1 MENKPKRTKFIMDPQ
16 WIVEGSIDSEY
27 KEYILMGYFQKLNKY
42 LEEIKLYPMF
52 IELSIHLGN
61 IQTLLTQNKILTT
74 NRKILGP
81 DDELILTDLHAL
93 DPPDL
98 SEEDKEEFKKI
109 LSNTQP
115 KLFDYFNIVKAI
127 WTLVFDSITIK
138 IKRNI
143 GNLNSKAGFF
153 YFKVENE
160 IYLWR
165 YDIKKVKKGNGQ
177 NKTNVKLLYQGN
189 GEDLTIIQLLSKFS
203 KTYKT
208 KGEKTLP
215 VFEVISTQNFPI
227 YETLVPVTKR
237 KIMSL
242 IYQSIRVEKMEE
254 QKKLLENGV

>member
-1 MENKPKRTKFIMDPQ
+1 MDPQ
-16 WIVEGSIDSEY
+16 WIVEGSIDAEY
-27 KEYILMGYFQKLNKY
+27 KEYVLMGYFQKLNKY

-61 IQTLLTQNKILTT
+61 VQTLLTQNKILTT

-81 DDELILTDLHAL
+81 DDELILTDLQAL
-93 DPPDL
+93 EPPVFSD
-98 SEEDKEEFKKI
+98 EEREEFKKI

-138 IKRNI
+138 IKRNTD
-143 GNLNSKAGFF
+143 NLNSKSGFF
-153 YFKVENE
+153 YFKVEDE

-165 YDIKKVKKGNGQ
+165 YDIKRIKKGNGQ
-177 NKTNVKLLYQGN
+177 NKTNVKLLYQGD

-208 KGEKTLP
+208 KGEKILP
-215 VFEVISTQNFPI
+215 VFEVTSTQNFPI

>member
-1 MENKPKRTKFIMDPQ
+1 MDPQ
-16 WIVEGSIDSEY
+16 WIVEGSIDAEY
-27 KEYILMGYFQKLNKY
+27 KEYVLMGYFQKLNKY

-61 IQTLLTQNKILTT
+61 VQTLLTQNKILTT

-81 DDELILTDLHAL
+81 DDELILTDLQAL
-93 DPPDL
+93 EPPVFSD
-98 SEEDKEEFKKI
+98 EEREEFKKI

-138 IKRNI
+138 IKRNTD
-143 GNLNSKAGFF
+143 NLNSKSGFF

-165 YDIKKVKKGNGQ
+165 YDIKRIKKGNGQ
-177 NKTNVKLLYQGN
+177 NKTNVKLLYQGD

-208 KGEKTLP
+208 KGEKILP
-215 VFEVISTQNFPI
+215 VFEVTSTQNFPI

>member
-1 MENKPKRTKFIMDPQ
+1 MDPQ
-16 WIVEGSIDSEY
+16 WIVEGSIDAEY
-27 KEYILMGYFQKLNKY
+27 KEYVLMGYFQKLNKY

-61 IQTLLTQNKILTT
+61 VQTLLTQNKILTT

-81 DDELILTDLHAL
+81 DDELILTDLQAL
-93 DPPDL
+93 EPPVFSD
-98 SEEDKEEFKKI
+98 EEREEFKKI

-138 IKRNI
+138 IKRNTE
-143 GNLNSKAGFF
+143 NLNSKSGFF

-165 YDIKKVKKGNGQ
+165 YDIKRIKKGNGQ
-177 NKTNVKLLYQGN
+177 NKTNVKLLYQGD

-208 KGEKTLP
+208 KGEKILP
-215 VFEVISTQNFPI
+215 VFEVTSTQNFPI

>member
-1 MENKPKRTKFIMDPQ
+1 
-16 WIVEGSIDSEY
+16 
-27 KEYILMGYFQKLNKY
+27 MGYFQKLNKY

-61 IQTLLTQNKILTT
+61 VQTLLTQNKILTT

-81 DDELILTDLHAL
+81 DDELILTDLQAL
-93 DPPDL
+93 EPPVFSD
-98 SEEDKEEFKKI
+98 EEREEFKKI

-138 IKRNI
+138 IKRNTD
-143 GNLNSKAGFF
+143 NLNSKSGFF
-153 YFKVENE
+153 YFKVEDE

-165 YDIKKVKKGNGQ
+165 YDIKRIKKGNGQ
-177 NKTNVKLLYQGN
+177 NKTNVKLLYQGD

-208 KGEKTLP
+208 KGEKILP
-215 VFEVISTQNFPI
+215 VFEVTSTQNFPI

>member
-1 MENKPKRTKFIMDPQ
+1 
-16 WIVEGSIDSEY
+16 
-27 KEYILMGYFQKLNKY
+27 
-42 LEEIKLYPMF
+42 
-52 IELSIHLGN
+52 LGN

-138 IKRNI
+138 IKRNT